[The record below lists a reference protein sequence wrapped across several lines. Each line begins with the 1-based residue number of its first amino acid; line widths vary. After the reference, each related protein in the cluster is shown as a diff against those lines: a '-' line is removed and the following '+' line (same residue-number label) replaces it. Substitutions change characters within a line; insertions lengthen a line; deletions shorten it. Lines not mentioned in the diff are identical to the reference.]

1 LEYFGYLS
9 SYRFRFLNLTSDDIE
24 KAVFGDGEIKTVKP
38 ENIRKLNFPLTLSE
52 EYGVPFQ
59 TAFRVI
65 GLFLI
70 QVLIDNAITVEIAE
84 KIFVE
89 ILSSFPTDMGK
100 KELGQLL
107 LAVCTRIIENNK
119 SKFLVHAENQ
129 LLYDKVNRLSQLTE
143 IYSSD
148 SKLWTPNQSL

>member
-1 LEYFGYLS
+1 MEYFGYLS